1 MRAWTFP
8 VAVDAASTTPLFLQI
23 ARAISDD
30 VTRGRL
36 RPGDPLPGT
45 RSLADDL
52 GVHRATIVAAYEEL
66 IAQGWATARSG
77 HATTIA
83 TTSPDVAIHRPRAA
97 PAHAPRAAGFDL
109 APAIGDRLHAPPAIT
124 QASTISLWGGVP
136 DTRLIDLDA
145 VGRALRRATR
155 THGRSLLRYAED
167 PRGHPALRA
176 ALASMLA
183 ASRGLAVTADDV
195 LVTSGSQQA
204 LDLAAHALVRPGD
217 AIAVEALGY
226 RPAWAAFQRASAE
239 LVPIAV
245 DSEGLRT
252 ADLAAVLR
260 RRRIRAIYV
269 TPHHQY
275 PTTVV
280 MSPRR
285 RASLLELA
293 RAHRFAIVED
303 DYDHEFHF
311 DGRPVLPIASAD
323 RTGQVIYVGGLA
335 KSVAPGLRI
344 GYVVAPAPVLARLA
358 EERAISDRHGSR
370 IVEAAVAELLDDG
383 HLQRHIRRA
392 RRIYLERRDVLA
404 AALRKKLGARLAFE
418 VPAGGLTLWARADG
432 IDVEAWRERAARK
445 NVLVQSGKG
454 FTYDGSRLACL
465 RLGFAAGTPRE
476 LVNAVDVLAATV
488 SHAR

>member
-8 VAVDAASTTPLFLQI
+8 VAVDPTSTTPLFLQI

-45 RSLADDL
+45 RTLAGELD
-52 GVHRATIVAAYEEL
+52 VHRATIVAAYEEL

-77 HATTIA
+77 HATKIA
-83 TTSPDVAIHRPRAA
+83 PTSPDVAGVGVRKPRGPIHART
-97 PAHAPRAAGFDL
+97 AGFEL
-109 APAIGDRLHAPPAIT
+109 AQVGSERILAPPAIT
-124 QASTISLWGGVP
+124 HASTISLWGGVP
-136 DTRLIDLDA
+136 DTRLIDLDV

-155 THGRSLLRYAED
+155 THGRSLLRYADE

-195 LVTSGSQQA
+195 LVTNGSQQA
-204 LDLAAHALVRPGD
+204 LDLAAHALLRSGD

-226 RPAWAAFQRASAE
+226 RPAWAAFRRTGAE
-239 LVPIAV
+239 LLPIAV
-245 DSEGLRT
+245 DAEGLRT
-252 ADLAAVLR
+252 GDLAALLR
-260 RRRIRAIYV
+260 KRRIRAVYV

-280 MSPRR
+280 TSPRR
-285 RASLLELA
+285 RAALLELA
-293 RAHRFAIVED
+293 RAHRFAIIED

-311 DGRPVLPIASAD
+311 EGRPILPIASAD
-323 RTGQVIYVGGLA
+323 RTGQVLYVGGLA
-335 KSVAPGLRI
+335 KSVAPGLRT
-344 GYVVAPAPVLARLA
+344 GYVVAPPAVLARLA
-358 EERAISDRHGSR
+358 EERAISDRHGMR
-370 IVEAAVAELLDDG
+370 IAEAAVAELLDDG

-392 RRIYLERRDVLA
+392 RRIYLERRDALVS
-404 AALRKKLGARLAFE
+404 ALRKKLGDKLAFD

-432 IDVEAWRERAARK
+432 IDVEAWRQRAERAG
-445 NVLVQSGKG
+445 VLVQSGKA
-454 FTYDGSRLACL
+454 FAFDGSRVPCL
-465 RLGFAAGTPRE
+465 RLGYAAGTPRE
-476 LVNAVDVLAATV
+476 LAQGVDVLAATL
-488 SHAR
+488 RR

>member
-45 RSLADDL
+45 RTLADEL

-83 TTSPDVAIHRPRAA
+83 PTSPDVLVATKRQTPHR
-97 PAHAPRAAGFDL
+97 PRAAGFDL
-109 APAIGDRLHAPPAIT
+109 APVAGDRLHAPPAIT
-124 QASTISLWGGVP
+124 RTSTISLWGGVP

-155 THGRSLLRYAED
+155 THGRSLLRYADD

-183 ASRGLAVTADDV
+183 ASRGLSVTADDV
-195 LVTSGSQQA
+195 LVTNGSQQA

-217 AIAVEALGY
+217 AVAIESLGY
-226 RPAWAAFQRASAE
+226 RPAWAAFRRAGAE
-239 LVPIAV
+239 LLPIPV
-245 DSEGLRT
+245 DAEGLRT
-252 ADLAAVLR
+252 QELAALLR
-260 RRRIRAIYV
+260 KRRIRAVYV

-293 RAHRFAIVED
+293 RAHRFAIIED

-311 DGRPVLPIASAD
+311 EGRPVLPLASAD
-323 RTGQVIYVGGLA
+323 RTGNVIYVGGLA
-335 KSVAPGLRI
+335 KVVAPGLRT
-344 GYVVAPAPVLARLA
+344 GFVVAPPPVLARLA
-358 EERAISDRHGSR
+358 EERAVNDRHGNR
-370 IVEAAVAELLDDG
+370 IVEAAIAELLDDG
-383 HLQRHIRRA
+383 HIQRHVRRA
-392 RRIYLERRDVLA
+392 RRIYLERRDALA
-404 AALRKKLGARLAFE
+404 AALRDKLGGRLVFE

-432 IDVEAWRERAARK
+432 IDVEAWRERGER
-445 NVLVQSGKG
+445 NGVLVQSGKS
-454 FTYDGSRLACL
+454 FAFDGHRLSCL
-465 RLGFAAGTPRE
+465 RLGYAAGSPRE
-476 LVNAVDVLAATV
+476 LARAVDILAT
-488 SHAR
+488 SLPRST

>member
-23 ARAISDD
+23 SRAISDD

-45 RSLADDL
+45 RSLADEL

-83 TTSPDVAIHRPRAA
+83 PTSPDVAARRSRSA
-97 PAHAPRAAGFDL
+97 PAHTPRAAGYEL
-109 APAIGDRLHAPPAIT
+109 SPVYGDRVHAPPAIT

-136 DTRLIDLDA
+136 DTRLIDLDV

-155 THGRSLLRYAED
+155 THGRSLLRYADD
-167 PRGHPALRA
+167 PRGHPALRT

-183 ASRGLAVTADDV
+183 ASRGLAITADDV
-195 LVTSGSQQA
+195 VVTSGSQQA
-204 LDLAAHALVRPGD
+204 LGLVAHALVRPGD
-217 AIAVEALGY
+217 AVAIEALGY
-226 RPAWAAFQRASAE
+226 RPAWAAFSRAGAE
-239 LVPIAV
+239 LLPLTV
-245 DSEGLRT
+245 DEEGLRT
-252 ADLAAVLR
+252 AELAALLR
-260 RRRIRAIYV
+260 RRRIRALYV

-293 RAHRFAIVED
+293 RAHRFAIIED

-311 DGRPVLPIASAD
+311 EGRPVLPIASAD

-344 GYVVAPAPVLARLA
+344 GYVVAPPTVLSRLA
-358 EERAISDRHGSR
+358 DERAICDRHGSR
-370 IVEAAVAELLDDG
+370 VVEAAVAELLDDG

-392 RRIYLERRDVLA
+392 RRIYLERRDALA
-404 AALRKKLGARLAFE
+404 TALRKKLGDRLAFD

-432 IDVEAWRERAARK
+432 IEVEAWRERAARK
-445 NVLVQSGKG
+445 NVLVQSGKS
-454 FTYDGSRLACL
+454 FTFDRSRLACI
-465 RLGFAAGTPRE
+465 RLGYAAGTPRE
-476 LVNAVDVLAATV
+476 LTNAVDILASTATHV
-488 SHAR
+488 R

>member
-8 VAVDAASTTPLFLQI
+8 IAVDAASTTPLFLQI

-45 RSLADDL
+45 RTLADEL

-83 TTSPDVAIHRPRAA
+83 PTSPDVTAPKSRATA
-97 PAHAPRAAGFDL
+97 MPARAAGFDL
-109 APAIGDRLHAPPAIT
+109 APATGDRALRPPLVT
-124 QASTISLWGGVP
+124 HTRTISLWGGVP

-167 PRGHPALRA
+167 PRGHPALRT
-176 ALASMLA
+176 ALAAMLA
-183 ASRGLAVTADDV
+183 SSRGLAVTGDDV
-195 LVTSGSQQA
+195 LVTNGSQQA

-226 RPAWAAFQRASAE
+226 GPAWSVFRRAGAE
-239 LVPIAV
+239 LLPIPV
-245 DSEGLRT
+245 DREGLCT
-252 ADLAAVLR
+252 SDLAALVR
-260 RRRIRAIYV
+260 RRRIRAVYV
-269 TPHHQY
+269 TPHHQF

-285 RASLLELA
+285 RAALLELA
-293 RAHRFAIVED
+293 RTHRFAIVED

-311 DGRPVLPIASAD
+311 EGRPVLPLASAD
-323 RTGQVIYVGGLA
+323 RTGNVIYVGGLA
-335 KSVAPGLRI
+335 KVVAPGLRT
-344 GYVVAPAPVLARLA
+344 GFVVAPPPVLARLA
-358 EERAISDRHGSR
+358 EERAISDRHGNR
-370 IVEAAVAELLDDG
+370 IVEAAIAELLDDG
-383 HLQRHIRRA
+383 HIQRHVRRA

-404 AALRKKLGARLAFE
+404 AALRKKLGDRLAFE

-432 IDVEAWRERAARK
+432 IDVEAWRQRGER
-445 NVLVQSGKG
+445 NGVLVQSGKS
-454 FTYDGSRLACL
+454 FTFDGHRLACL
-465 RLGFAAGTPRE
+465 RLGYAAGTPRE
-476 LVNAVDVLAATV
+476 LAQAVDILATSLPRAT
-488 SHAR
+488 

>member
-8 VAVDAASTTPLFLQI
+8 VAVDPSSTTPLFLQI

-45 RSLADDL
+45 RTLADELD
-52 GVHRATIVAAYEEL
+52 VHRATIVAAYEEL

-83 TTSPDVAIHRPRAA
+83 PTSPDVTVPRPRPAA
-97 PAHAPRAAGFDL
+97 SHARNAGFDL
-109 APAIGDRLHAPPAIT
+109 APATGDRALRPPAIT
-124 QASTISLWGGVP
+124 HARMISLWGGVP
-136 DTRLIDLDA
+136 DTRLIDLGA
-145 VGRALRRATR
+145 VGRALRRAAR
-155 THGRSLLRYAED
+155 MHGGSLLRYAED

-176 ALASMLA
+176 SLASMLA

-195 LVTSGSQQA
+195 LVTNGSQQA
-204 LDLAAHALVRPGD
+204 LDLASHALVRRGD
-217 AIAVEALGY
+217 AIAIEALGY
-226 RPAWAAFQRASAE
+226 GPAWSAFRRAGAE
-239 LVPIAV
+239 LLPIPV
-245 DSEGLRT
+245 DNEGLRT
-252 ADLAAVLR
+252 TELAALLR
-260 RRRIRAIYV
+260 RRRIRAVYV
-269 TPHHQY
+269 TPHHQF

-285 RASLLELA
+285 RAALLELA
-293 RAHRFAIVED
+293 RAHRFAIIED

-311 DGRPVLPIASAD
+311 EGRPVLPIASAD

-344 GYVVAPAPVLARLA
+344 GYVVAPPSVLARLA
-358 EERAISDRHGSR
+358 EERAISDRHGMR

-392 RRIYLERRDVLA
+392 RRIYLERRDALA
-404 AALRKKLGARLAFE
+404 SALRKKLGDRLAFD
-418 VPAGGLTLWARADG
+418 VPAGGLTLWARAEG
-432 IDVEAWRERAARK
+432 IDVEAWRERAERAG
-445 NVLVQSGKG
+445 VLVQSGRA
-454 FTYDGSRLACL
+454 FSFDRSRVPCL
-465 RLGFAAGTPRE
+465 RIGFAAGTPRE
-476 LVNAVDVLAATV
+476 IAQGVDVLAATYRV
-488 SHAR
+488 KG